1 MDRSWGGGGEWW
13 VQVLTRAIHKLDK
26 EPNEPQSTAYV
37 SPPHNEAEGSFS
49 CGQLY
54 TYSAQMLPLAASQ
67 PLN

>member
-26 EPNEPQSTAYV
+26 EPNGPQSTACV
-37 SPPHNEAEGSFS
+37 SPPHDEAEESFS

-54 TYSAQMLPLAASQ
+54 AYILGPNTSPWQ
-67 PLN
+67 PFNP